1 MASDVPRIGVVMGSE
16 TLPGPLL
23 IEMAKRSEAL
33 GYEALWVGETW
44 GHDGIAVLTRL
55 ALATSRVKLGSSVI
69 SIFSRTPG
77 MLAQGIATLDEIS
90 GGRAILGLGPSSR
103 NLVEGWHGVPF
114 DRPIARTRELV
125 PLLRRILSGER
136 VDHEGEFYRMQ
147 GLRLPFRPAR
157 REVPIYLAA
166 LSPKHLALTG
176 EVADGWLPTFF
187 APEKLDDFRVHMEQG
202 AARAGR
208 SLDAV
213 TFSPWMLTC
222 AASDPAVARGLA
234 REHIAFFVA
243 AYGDAYKKLVR
254 HYGFDEEVDT
264 LLELWKTDRANLG
277 KGVSDRLLDAV
288 AITGTAEQ
296 CRERFMGL
304 HDLGVE
310 MPALQMPAR
319 APIEVVRET
328 LEALAPARVSRA

>member
-1 MASDVPRIGVVMGSE
+1 MGSE

-23 IEMAKRSEAL
+23 IEMAQRSEEL

-90 GGRAILGLGPSSR
+90 EGRAILGLGPSSK

-114 DRPIARTRELV
+114 DRPIARTRELI

-147 GLRLPFRPAR
+147 GLRMPFKPVRQ
-157 REVPIYLAA
+157 EIPIYLGA
-166 LSPKHLALTG
+166 LSPRHLELTG
-176 EVADGWLPTFF
+176 EMADGWLPTFF
-187 APEKLDDFRVHMEQG
+187 APEKLDDFRQHMERG
-202 AARAGR
+202 AENAER

-213 TFSPWMLTC
+213 TFCPWMLTC
-222 AASDPAVARGLA
+222 VSSDPEHARALA

-254 HYGFDEEVDT
+254 RYGFDEEVER
-264 LLELWKTDRANLG
+264 LLELWKTDRQNLTQ
-277 KGVSDRLLDAV
+277 GVSDRLLDAV
-288 AITGTAEQ
+288 AITGTAGQ
-296 CRERFMGL
+296 CRERFMEL
-304 HDLGVE
+304 YDLGIE
-310 MPALQMPAR
+310 MPAVQTPAE
-319 APIEVVRET
+319 APMAVVRET
-328 LEALAPARVSRA
+328 LEALAPVQFSR